1 MAEDQG
7 EKEEQKFEF
16 DSAGEAV
23 GYITLEQARV
33 LAIRHARDNTDF
45 YGPAYS
51 GVNLVSE
58 VVSQEEG
65 EEYYDIRLS
74 FRPAGRFRGEPG
86 VEQFIID
93 KTGDIQVRQILD
105 EPSTLGRSAR
115 RRPPVLLLSAVG
127 AVVVAVV
134 AVAAIFAS
142 GIFAGGGPPPTATP
156 IPTIA
161 PTLPTPTPI
170 VIEKE
175 VIKEVP
181 VTVEKEV
188 PVVVVA
194 TPTPTATPRA
204 TATPVPTATPT
215 PTATP
220 LLTPT
225 SPPTPTP
232 IPTQLPAPTGPPQ
245 ITLSPSTAVANQQI
259 TVAATG
265 FTRGGT
271 VASITVG
278 GINVPTLSGGAV
290 VTTAKMDN
298 SGNMIAT
305 FRVPNNQVTRTAG
318 TQLIRVTGSGTRI
331 GDATLTTPE
340 QVLTLATNE
349 IRRAS
354 LVNFTGSGFLAE
366 GTVTISYRTL
376 ANTVTTVTASAGG
389 NISGSFTVPSTA
401 ANAPIPSTNAVT
413 ATISCTAGTPPGNV
427 CAQTSA
433 SATHRVPGAS
443 IAFTPSSATPGET
456 IIVSGKGFPGFS
468 VVAALSISGID
479 TRPAPVPATNADGEF
494 TTSILVPQ
502 LALGTHAVLVTV
514 GGTNASAAFTVV
526 EAAGDGSYLIVV
538 ERPAGFGRSVTFQVG
553 NYEAGQTG
561 TWRQGQVEVLNL
573 ATSRA
578 NQAIIPKL
586 AVQPSSGPQIPPQ
599 VFVGTATIDGLPA
612 PTGTVITAWV
622 DGQPVA
628 QGTVTPRTPLSSSQ
642 SAQMASDLEPLG
654 NNLLTLWFFDNSN
667 QSWRFYD
674 PRESLAGFNT
684 LGQLDQG
691 RVYFFNMSQ
700 NQTATLNSRQ
710 WTLFA
715 GFNLTAW

>member
-33 LAIRHARDNTDF
+33 LAIQHARDNTDF

-51 GVNLVSE
+51 RVTLVFE

-65 EEYYDIRLS
+65 EDYYDIRLS
-74 FRPAGRFRGEPG
+74 FRPSGRFRGEPG
-86 VEQFIID
+86 LEHFIID
-93 KTGDIQVRQILD
+93 KTGNIQVRQILD
-105 EPSTLGRSAR
+105 EPSTLGGPAR

-127 AVVVAVV
+127 GVIIAVV

-142 GIFAGGGPPPTATP
+142 GIFAGGAPPPTATP
-156 IPTIA
+156 VPTIA

-175 VIKEVP
+175 VVKEVP

-188 PVVVVA
+188 IKEVPVVVEKEVIKEVVVVA

-220 LLTPT
+220 LPTPT
-225 SPPTPTP
+225 SPPTLTP
-232 IPTQLPAPTGPPQ
+232 IPTPLPAPTGPPQ

-298 SGNMIAT
+298 SGNMIGT

-318 TQLIRVTGSGTRI
+318 TQLIRVTGSGNRI

-340 QVLTLATNE
+340 RVLTLATNE
-349 IRRAS
+349 SRRGS
-354 LVNFTGSGFLAE
+354 IVNFTGSGFVAE
-366 GTVTISYRTL
+366 ATVTISYRTL
-376 ANTVTTVTASAGG
+376 RNTVTTVTSDTAG
-389 NISGSFTVPSTA
+389 NISGSFNVPSTA
-401 ANAPIPSTNAVT
+401 ANAPVPSTNTVT

-433 SATHRVPGAS
+433 SATHRVP
-443 IAFTPSSATPGET
+443 
-456 IIVSGKGFPGFS
+456 V
-468 VVAALSISGID
+468 
-479 TRPAPVPATNADGEF
+479 
-494 TTSILVPQ
+494 
-502 LALGTHAVLVTV
+502 
-514 GGTNASAAFTVV
+514 
-526 EAAGDGSYLIVV
+526 AGDGSYLIVV

-573 ATSRA
+573 AASRA
-578 NQAIIPKL
+578 NQAVIPKL

-622 DGQPVA
+622 DGEPVA
-628 QGTVTPRTPLSSSQ
+628 QGTVTPRTPLSISQ

-674 PRESLAGFNT
+674 PRQSLAEFNT

-700 NQTATLNSRQ
+700 NQTATLNGRQ
-710 WTLFA
+710 LSLFP
-715 GFNLTAW
+715 GLNLIAW